1 MKTRLAWIAACVTAV
16 AAGMPATARASD
28 DAPAQ
33 QGTQPHS
40 QQRMTDA
47 ANASAQAT
55 TDISYGG
62 TVDSHGASGYRA
74 GKPCTPRAQCDVFFG
89 Q

>member
-1 MKTRLAWIAACVTAV
+1 MKTRLAWIAAGITIVAV
-16 AAGMPATARASD
+16 CIPAMALASD
-28 DAPAQ
+28 DAATQAAQ
-33 QGTQPHS
+33 PRA

-55 TDISYGG
+55 TDMSYGG
-62 TVDSHGASGYRA
+62 TSDSRGASGYRV
-74 GKPCTPRAQCDVFFG
+74 GKPCTPRAQCDIFFG